1 MVYIAVEGSDGF
13 HVPVGKGHR
22 GSYIRVELTST
33 VTSKTID
40 DHGGP
45 NKNKGRTSA
54 AKTSKDNQR
63 ANLRRYGKAA
73 LECLSIV
80 AGAAFLAGAVALMG
94 PVTALVV
101 PVVAAA
107 VTLLV
112 VVAVV
117 A

>member
-1 MVYIAVEGSDGF
+1 M
-13 HVPVGKGHR
+13 
-22 GSYIRVELTST
+22 
-33 VTSKTID
+33 TSKTTD
-40 DHGGP
+40 DHEGF

-54 AKTSKDNQR
+54 TKTSKDNQR

-107 VTLLV
+107 AVTLLV